1 MERLHYLETG
11 STDPAYNLA
20 FEEYVLTHR
29 MDGDYLILW
38 QNDNTVVVGQN
49 QNTAAE
55 INRAFVEEHHINV
68 VRRGTGGGAV
78 YHDLGNLNYSFINDV
93 GDDGISIRRFTQ
105 PVVAAL
111 RSLGLNAEASGRNDI
126 LVEGRKVSG
135 TAQRVYKTRILHHGT
150 LLFDSDPDMVAGAL
164 NVDPE
169 KFRSKGR
176 KSVRSRIGN
185 IRSFLKQDMTLQ
197 DFWAHLR
204 VSLGKTDVAPE
215 QLTAAYREML
225 RTASIELIVLGCDDA
240 QTAAIRD
247 ALLAELTAIDRAPL
261 PLVENMATPRQE
273 PVHKTETFDMVQA
286 KLCMLFTLGQPMQ
299 PQQLAAVRLAMALY
313 GGSVTSRLFLNV
325 RERDHLCYYCS
336 ASFQSFT
343 GSMAVNSGVEHAD
356 AARAEQAILKELAD
370 LCDGP
375 ITDEELED
383 CRRGL
388 LSGMNGVEDSLGGME
403 TWYYIEVLRA
413 GANSAAP
420 IQTPAQAR
428 AALQA
433 VTKEDVRSILRQLT
447 LSVSYLLTKEE
458 PTHA

>member
-55 INRAFVEEHHINV
+55 INRAFVEAHGVHV
-68 VRRGTGGGAV
+68 VRRTTGGGAV
-78 YHDLGNLNYSFINDV
+78 YHDLGNLN
-93 GDDGISIRRFTQ
+93 
-105 PVVAAL
+105 
-111 RSLGLNAEASGRNDI
+111 I

-215 QLTAAYREML
+215 QLTAE
-225 RTASIELIVLGCDDA
+225 ELA
-240 QTAAIRD
+240 QVQRLKEEKYDTWEWTYGRSPRYNYTGKRRWPGGN
-247 ALLAELTAIDRAPL
+247 LEVYAEIH
-261 PLVENMATPRQE
+261 EG
-273 PVHKTETFDMVQA
+273 K
-286 KLCMLFTLGQPMQ
+286 
-299 PQQLAAVRLAMALY
+299 
-313 GGSVTSRLFLNV
+313 
-325 RERDHLCYYCS
+325 
-336 ASFQSFT
+336 
-343 GSMAVNSGVEHAD
+343 
-356 AARAEQAILKELAD
+356 AEQIRFYGD
-370 LCDGP
+370 F
-375 ITDEELED
+375 
-383 CRRGL
+383 
-388 LSGMNGVEDSLGGME
+388 M
-403 TWYYIEVLRA
+403 
-413 GANSAAP
+413 AAAMKSP
-420 IQTPAQAR
+420 
-428 AALQA
+428 
-433 VTKEDVRSILRQLT
+433 
-447 LSVSYLLTKEE
+447 
-458 PTHA
+458 